1 MANTKAIVVV
11 SLSILTLG
19 GIGVYLYIQNKNKKD
34 KEAKALADSLNSK
47 TDTNPTTKTGT
58 PTSENKGST
67 NQTKTIPSTEKNQF
81 FRVGDSINPTVDLG
95 QQPIRINT
103 LSGWQ
108 IVKNNDGSIKTTSIS
123 PYDTLKIVDF
133 FPYNGVNYVVAET
146 AWNKYPVAIQYFYVK
161 LAPYQGGK

>member
-34 KEAKALADSLNSK
+34 KEAKALADSINSK
-47 TDTNPTTKTGT
+47 TDTNTTTKTGT
-58 PTSENKGST
+58 PTSENKGSA
-67 NQTKTIPSTEKNQF
+67 NQTKTIPSTAKNQF

-95 QQPIRINT
+95 EQPVRTNT
-103 LSGWQ
+103 ASGWQ
-108 IVKNNDGSIKTTSIS
+108 IAKNSDGSIQTTSIS
-123 PYDTLKIVDF
+123 PSDTLKIVDF